1 MVAIVVALLSGAT
14 LFLKRYG
21 PVLRQSLSKL
31 ILLVGGA
38 GALLLTDQGAEIA
51 EGLTDDGWWMP
62 VLFVLSVSFW
72 AWQSW
77 FWSRAALNLRF
88 GPNRQG
94 LAPARMDHLAAASLR
109 HHGLPRCGGPG
120 GPGAGNSAGERA
132 AWFYAIGAALIL
144 SAVLFLGAAID
155 TESRCGSGRMRG

>member
-1 MVAIVVALLSGAT
+1 MVRENIAFTGWLAGLSAPGKAGCLGDHPGHPYVRSCLAPT

-21 PVLRQSLSKL
+21 PCCGRPCRTL

-88 GPNRQG
+88 GPN
-94 LAPARMDHLAAASLR
+94 
-109 HHGLPRCGGPG
+109 
-120 GPGAGNSAGERA
+120 
-132 AWFYAIGAALIL
+132 
-144 SAVLFLGAAID
+144 
-155 TESRCGSGRMRG
+155 